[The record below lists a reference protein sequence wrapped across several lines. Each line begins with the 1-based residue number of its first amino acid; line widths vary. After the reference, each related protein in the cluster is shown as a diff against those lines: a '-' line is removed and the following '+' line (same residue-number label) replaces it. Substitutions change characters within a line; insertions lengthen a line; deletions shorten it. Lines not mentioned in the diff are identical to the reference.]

1 MSEIEPPWIANEN
14 LELYHLRF
22 HLRSR
27 ARQLGSALDEL
38 EVDVDSMSTLI
49 FVVCFQGESVSTQS
63 RNAHLDLQLV
73 ASLN

>member
-27 ARQLGSALDEL
+27 ARQLGSALDEV
-38 EVDVDSMSTLI
+38 EVDSTSTLI
-49 FVVCFQGESVSTQS
+49 SVVCFQGESVSTQS